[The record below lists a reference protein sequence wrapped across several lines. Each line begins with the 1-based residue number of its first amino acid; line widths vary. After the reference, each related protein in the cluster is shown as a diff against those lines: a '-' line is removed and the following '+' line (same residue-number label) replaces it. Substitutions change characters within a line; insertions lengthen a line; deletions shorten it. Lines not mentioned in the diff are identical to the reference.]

1 MPELKSKY
9 VSKQEMFTE
18 NQTCLILVLV
28 HGIFKSVSRLL
39 SETAVTP
46 LSLPLVLQSR
56 VIRYTFTIAV
66 LSKSRPEF
74 SVYQFCMEE
83 KYFLIC

>member
-9 VSKQEMFTE
+9 VSEQEMFTE
-18 NQTCLILVLV
+18 NQTCLIPILV

-56 VIRYTFTIAV
+56 VISDILLLLLYLISPDLNFLYTNFAWKKNT
-66 LSKSRPEF
+66 F
-74 SVYQFCMEE
+74 
-83 KYFLIC
+83 